1 MKQTAS
7 THERLAERLANILT
21 KLNAGHSL
29 AVAELAQEFQVST
42 RTIERDFDRLNSYL
56 PLIQDHA
63 TKKYSLDALYLGR
76 FKLQDLQNFAQLSG
90 VAELYPSLDVSFLGA
105 LLDERASQVFSA
117 KGYSYENSR
126 VFAEHFQIFADAIHH
141 KKKISF
147 IYNGRLRMVDPYR
160 LIHCEGNWY
169 LAAVQQ
175 RELRSF
181 RLSKIG
187 SVDVYVCERF
197 IADPAVL
204 SQLEQEEGI
213 WFGGDKL
220 EVIFSAHPD
229 AAYYFKQRKLLPE
242 QDILREDAAG
252 ALTIR
257 CCIRHEKQ
265 LLPLVRYW
273 IPYLKIVE
281 PAHLQQKL
289 EQDLRRYLMPSSAE
303 YQNQA
308 AG

>member
-187 SVDVYVCERF
+187 SVDVYASEHF

-204 SQLEQEEGI
+204 SQLEQKEGI

-220 EVIFSAHPD
+220 EVIFSAHP
-229 AAYYFKQRKLLPE
+229 
-242 QDILREDAAG
+242 DAAG

-308 AG
+308 AS